1 MKFRKSLQFVKGFCL
16 RSSLFFFKFKNLT
29 EKSNTKKMAEDG
41 LNPHRRDPIKSSGGN
56 VAAHR
61 RRQNA
66 VAVGKE
72 RRESL
77 VRAKRLCRVG
87 PSCDDSDMC
96 IENDMIIDEEQSI
109 LEAQTLSAVEELK
122 SAVSFQGKGA
132 MQKLVGALREM
143 RRLLSK
149 SEFPPVEAAIK
160 AGAIPLLVQC
170 LSFGSPDEQL
180 LEAAWCLTN
189 IAAGKPEETKA
200 LLPALPLLI
209 AHLGEKSSVPVAEQ
223 CAWALGNVAGEGEE
237 LRSVLL
243 CQGALPPLARM
254 MLPNKGSTVR
264 TAAWALSNLIKGP
277 DHKAATELI
286 RVDGVLDAI
295 LRHLRKADEELA
307 TEVAWVVVYLS
318 ALSNVATSMLVKS
331 DALQLLVQRLASSNS
346 LQLLIPVLRS
356 LGNVIAGDSHT
367 IVAVLLPGCEI
378 TDNVI
383 EVLVK
388 CLKSEHRVLK
398 KEAAWV
404 LSNIAAGSIEHKQL
418 IYSSEAVPLLLRLL
432 STAPFDIRKEVAYV
446 LGNLCVA
453 PTEGDGKPNL
463 ISEHLVSLVG
473 RGCLPGFIDLVR
485 SADTEAARLGLQFME
500 LVLRGMPNG
509 EGPKLVERE
518 DGIDAMERFQFHENE
533 DLRNLANAL
542 VDRYFGEDYGLDE

>member
-1 MKFRKSLQFVKGFCL
+1 MADEG
-16 RSSLFFFKFKNLT
+16 LT
-29 EKSNTKKMAEDG
+29 
-41 LNPHRRDPIKSSGGN
+41 PHRRDPIKSSVGN
-56 VAAHR
+56 VAAQR

-66 VAVGKE
+66 VTVGKE

-87 PSCDDSDMC
+87 TSGDSEVSVD
-96 IENDMIIDEEQSI
+96 NDMMVDEEQSI
-109 LEAQTLSAVEELK
+109 LETQTAAAVEELK
-122 SAVSFQGKGA
+122 GKGA
-132 MQKLVGALREM
+132 MHKRVDALREL
-143 RRLLSK
+143 RRILSRF
-149 SEFPPVEAAIK
+149 EFPPVETALK
-160 AGAIPLLVQC
+160 AGAISTLVQC

-189 IAAGKPEETKA
+189 IAAGKQEETKA

-209 AHLGEKSSVPVAEQ
+209 AHLGEKSSLPVAEQ
-223 CAWALGNVAGEGEE
+223 CAWALGNVAGEEEE
-237 LRSVLL
+237 LRDVLL
-243 CQGALPPLARM
+243 AQGALPPLARM

-277 DHKAATELI
+277 DPKAASELI
-286 RVDGVLDAI
+286 RVNGVLDAI
-295 LRHLRKADEELA
+295 LCHLKKANEELA

-318 ALSNVATSMLVKS
+318 ALSNVATSLLVKS
-331 DALQLLVQRLASSNS
+331 DVLPQLVERLATTNS

-356 LGNVIAGDSHT
+356 LGNLVAGDSNT
-367 IVAVLLPGCEI
+367 ICDILVPGHK
-378 TDNVI
+378 VI

-404 LSNIAAGSIEHKQL
+404 LSNIAAGSVEHKQL
-418 IYSSEAVPLLLRLL
+418 ICSSEALALLLHLL
-432 STAPFDIRKEVAYV
+432 STSQSDIRKEVAYV
-446 LGNLCVA
+446 LGNLCVS
-453 PTEGDGKPNL
+453 PTEGDGKPRLIQEHL
-463 ISEHLVSLVG
+463 ISLVS

-485 SADTEAARLGLQFME
+485 SADIEAARLGLQFME

-509 EGPKLVERE
+509 EGPKLVEQE

-533 DLRNLANAL
+533 DLRNMANGL
-542 VDRYFGEDYGLDE
+542 VDKYFGEDYGLDD